1 MASIK
6 KEKDKNGCPVYR
18 VSVSNGRG
26 RRISRTFRPEPTWS
40 ARTINRELQKF
51 SADLEMQLSDYE
63 ILTKSESVAEAA
75 KMAAEA
81 SKIKTVKDYGDS
93 VFMPEKALSIAE
105 KSRLLYSMQMMFL

>member
-51 SADLEMQLSDYE
+51 SADLEMQLFTFVGLSCFGQV
-63 ILTKSESVAEAA
+63 INGVA
-75 KMAAEA
+75 
-81 SKIKTVKDYGDS
+81 SQ
-93 VFMPEKALSIAE
+93 
-105 KSRLLYSMQMMFL
+105 R